1 MSFAIVSDS
10 CSNLLDETIEK
21 YDITILP
28 LTFLIDDVQYT
39 SYNKGEKTDLQKFY
53 KMLRDGKVI
62 TTSLPNLQD
71 SKRALTEILEG
82 GSDILYIGFSSNLSG
97 TYTATDL
104 IAKELSAQFPD
115 RKILTVDTLAASMGE
130 GFLVW
135 EAASMREEGKSI
147 EEVHE
152 WLEANK
158 LKVAHWFTVDD
169 LMFLWRGGRVS
180 KTAAFAGS
188 MLNIKPVL
196 HVDDEGHLIPME
208 KVRGRKKSIDAL
220 VDHMEKTVV
229 KPYNN
234 RVLITHGDCIDDA
247 LSLKEKIE
255 KRFDIHDI
263 HINYVDPVV
272 GAHSGPGTLALFYL
286 ADSRN

>member
-104 IAKELSAQFPD
+104 IAKELSAQFSD

-152 WLEANK
+152 WLETNK

-255 KRFDIHDI
+255 ERFDIHDI

>member
-97 TYTATDL
+97 TYTANDL

-152 WLEANK
+152 WLETNK

-255 KRFDIHDI
+255 ERFDIHDI

>member
-62 TTSLPNLQD
+62 TTSLPNLQN

-255 KRFDIHDI
+255 ERFDIHDI

>member
-229 KPYNN
+229 KQYNN

>member
-152 WLEANK
+152 WLETNK

-255 KRFDIHDI
+255 ERFDIHDI

>member
-255 KRFDIHDI
+255 ERFNIHDI